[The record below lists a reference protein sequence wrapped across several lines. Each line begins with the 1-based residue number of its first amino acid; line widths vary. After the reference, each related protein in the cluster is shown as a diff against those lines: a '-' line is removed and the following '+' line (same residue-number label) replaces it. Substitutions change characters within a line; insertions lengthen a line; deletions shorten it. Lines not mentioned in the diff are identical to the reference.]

1 MNWRSGLTSSSFS
14 SLKSINGL
22 RCRSAFK
29 WVAGSHPKVSTG
41 KSICPI
47 SVRTCPHFS
56 RSKSKVTVRRTES
69 PKCAMRHGMYRLHTR
84 LIWRRQRRSAATL
97 STGDSM
103 KIIGL
108 PLAALLVALPSLAF
122 AALCPDGTYVAGD
135 RCTLAPD
142 GSYVGGE
149 RARLCPDGSYVS
161 GGQCRLTPGGSYVGG
176 NRSTLCPDGTYVAGR
191 SCRLQPDGS
200 YTGE

>member
-1 MNWRSGLTSSSFS
+1 MPVGVQMGCRFTPYGFNWEIYLLNLGTHF
-14 SLKSINGL
+14 
-22 RCRSAFK
+22 
-29 WVAGSHPKVSTG
+29 
-41 KSICPI
+41 
-47 SVRTCPHFS
+47 PHFS
-56 RSKSKVTVRRTES
+56 DSKSKVIVRRTGS
-69 PKCAMRHGMYRLHTR
+69 PKCAMRHGIYRLQKR
-84 LIWRRQRRSAATL
+84 LIWRRPRRSAATL

-108 PLAALLVALPSLAF
+108 PLAALLVALPSVAF

-161 GGQCRLTPGGSYVGG
+161 GGECRLTPGGSYVGG